1 MLARMGAHTSLWW
14 ARLILFGMGFSMAQ
28 VFVPAQAASFATISP
43 ADTGRA
49 STLYN
54 ASRQLGGAIG
64 VALLTTTIVI
74 VGPIHHT
81 AGHAVAN
88 LTAYRICFLVAAA
101 AALLGVA
108 CSLRIRDADAA
119 QTMINPHDRKRAAAA
134 TAAGAP
140 AATGNAP
147 AAEPVLGR

>member
-1 MLARMGAHTSLWW
+1 
-14 ARLILFGMGFSMAQ
+14 MGFSMSQ
-28 VFVPAQAASFATISP
+28 VFVSAQAASFATISGP
-43 ADTGRA
+43 DTGRA

-74 VGPIHHT
+74 VGPVHVV

-101 AALLGVA
+101 SALLGVGS
-108 CSLRIRDADAA
+108 SLRIRDADAA
-119 QTMINPHDRKRAAAA
+119 QTMVNPRDRQRAATPVSSDQAA
-134 TAAGAP
+134 RTLTASRILDTSGS
-140 AATGNAP
+140 
-147 AAEPVLGR
+147 